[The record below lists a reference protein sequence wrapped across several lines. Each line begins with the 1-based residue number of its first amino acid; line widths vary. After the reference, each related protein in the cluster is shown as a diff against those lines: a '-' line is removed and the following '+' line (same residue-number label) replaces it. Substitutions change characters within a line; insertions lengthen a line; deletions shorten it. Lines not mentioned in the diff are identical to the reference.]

1 MYIDVSPLGFTSQQ
15 LMQRASKLPN
25 PIKLASTPRVVIH
38 HQITPEAVTELV
50 ALLRTMADEVA
61 QR

>member
-1 MYIDVSPLGFTSQQ
+1 
-15 LMQRASKLPN
+15 MQRASKLPN